1 MNEPSEPS
9 ALERRLHQE
18 AEQLFREQGR
28 HVPPPALWV
37 EGARR
42 RRLRQRRWAS
52 VAATGAV
59 VAGVLAGYGLL
70 GGGPERSS
78 RPVVPHR
85 AGSLADN
92 GTGESPL
99 PGGRETSIVRSAPP
113 TADTSLPRLFL
124 MTVDEGG
131 QQRIVGAGIHLPQR
145 VEEVRFGDLSPA
157 EQAAV
162 RRVLGSEDGAS
173 VNLL

>member
-9 ALERRLHQE
+9 ALERRLHDE

-28 HVPPPALWV
+28 HVPPPALWA

-59 VAGVLAGYGLL
+59 VAGVLASYGLL

-92 GTGESPL
+92 GTGEPPL
-99 PGGRETSIVRSAPP
+99 PGGRETSIVRDAPLAVDP
-113 TADTSLPRLFL
+113 SLPRVFL
-124 MTVDEGG
+124 MMIDENGE
-131 QQRIVGAGIHLPQR
+131 QRVVGAGIHLPQR